1 MSEQPVTTSRRLV
14 HNTVFNVAALVSNA
28 IIGFFMIRFLLGQF
42 GEVRYGIW
50 MLIGGSILRY
60 APLLS
65 LGLNSSINRYIPVYL
80 AKDDADGIQRVI
92 NTSVL
97 VFTILAVV
105 LAIASLVIYRNVD
118 SWFVIEPELV
128 KTAGTL
134 VLIVGFCLAFS
145 MPLQPATAVL
155 SGLQRYDLINLVV
168 LTTLFLRTLLVVLL
182 LLRGHGLL
190 TAGVVLGLSEIVVRV
205 AHCAFVMR
213 LLPGTSLSLARI
225 DLRLLR
231 EMLPYGINT
240 FLYAVGALIIQNASI
255 LIIGI
260 FIGTA
265 QISQFSTAAAAV
277 LLLSMLLRAF
287 TAAIKPAVSDL
298 DARDDEKLVKEIAL
312 LTQKY
317 CLLLIVPSVV
327 FMVLMGR
334 EFLWVWVGDRF
345 EDPSVID
352 GMAAILAILA
362 VGHSMR
368 LAQQSNFLVL
378 VGRGQHRIFGVLT
391 ALMALLCVSASVVS
405 VKVLN
410 WGLIG
415 IAWSNLLPQLL
426 ISGVILPIYFNWKM
440 HISALEAVR
449 NVWWPAIL
457 GSLPVVAMIGV
468 WKYLAP
474 PDSWP
479 QIAGVVIAAMVLAL
493 ISGWFLSL
501 KEVER
506 KRFTRIALRRYSTP
520 D

>member
-1 MSEQPVTTSRRLV
+1 MSEQPVTTSKRLV

-28 IIGFFMIRFLLGQF
+28 VIGFFMIRFLLGQF
-42 GEVRYGIW
+42 GEVRYGVW
-50 MLIGGSILRY
+50 RLIGGSIFCY

-65 LGLNSSINRYIPVYL
+65 LGLNSAINRYIPVYL
-80 AKDDADGIQRVI
+80 AKNDTDGIQRVI
-92 NTSVL
+92 NTSL
-97 VFTILAVV
+97 FVFTILAVV
-105 LAIASLVIYRNVD
+105 LAIASLVVYHNID
-118 SWFVIEPELV
+118 SWFRIEPELV
-128 KTAGTL
+128 KTAGML
-134 VLIVGFCLAFS
+134 VLIVGFCGAFS
-145 MPLQPATAVL
+145 MPLQPSTAVL

-168 LTTLFLRTLLVVLL
+168 LITLLLRTLLVVLL
-182 LLRGHGLL
+182 VLRGHGLL
-190 TAGVVLGLSEIVVRV
+190 TVGMVMGLSEIAVRI
-205 AHCAFVMR
+205 AHSTLVMR
-213 LLPGTSLSLARI
+213 LLPGASLSLAKI

-240 FLYAVGALIIQNASI
+240 FLYAIGALIIQHASI

-260 FIGTA
+260 FIGIA
-265 QISQFSTAAAAV
+265 EVSQFATAAAAV
-277 LLLSMLLRAF
+277 FLLSMLLRAF

-298 DARDDEKLVKEIAL
+298 DARDDKMLVKEIAL

-317 CLLLIVPSVV
+317 CLLLIIPSVV

-345 EDPSVID
+345 EDPAVID
-352 GMAAILAILA
+352 VMAAILAILA
-362 VGHSMR
+362 IGHSMR
-368 LAQQSNFLVL
+368 LAQHSNFLVL
-378 VGRGQHRIFGVLT
+378 VGRGQHRIFGILT
-391 ALMALLCVSASVVS
+391 ALMALLCVSASVIS
-405 VKVLN
+405 VKVLG

-440 HISALEAVR
+440 HISALESVR

-506 KRFTRIALRRYSTP
+506 KRFTRIALRR
-520 D
+520 

>member
-1 MSEQPVTTSRRLV
+1 MSEQPVTTSKRLV

-28 IIGFFMIRFLLGQF
+28 VIGFFMIRFLLGQF
-42 GEVRYGIW
+42 GEVRYGVW
-50 MLIGGSILRY
+50 RLIGGSIFCY

-65 LGLNSSINRYIPVYL
+65 LGLNSAINRYIPVYL
-80 AKDDADGIQRVI
+80 AKNDADGIQRVI
-92 NTSVL
+92 NTSL
-97 VFTILAVV
+97 FVFTILAVV
-105 LAIASLVIYRNVD
+105 LAIASLVVYHNID
-118 SWFVIEPELV
+118 SWFRIEPELV
-128 KTAGTL
+128 KTAGML
-134 VLIVGFCLAFS
+134 VLIVGFCGAFS
-145 MPLQPATAVL
+145 MPLQPSTAVL

-168 LTTLFLRTLLVVLL
+168 LITLLLRTLLVVLL
-182 LLRGHGLL
+182 VLRGHGLL
-190 TAGVVLGLSEIVVRV
+190 TVGMVMGLSEIAVRI
-205 AHCAFVMR
+205 AHSTLVMR
-213 LLPGTSLSLARI
+213 LLPGASLSLAKI

-240 FLYAVGALIIQNASI
+240 FLYAIGALIIQHASI

-260 FIGTA
+260 FIGIA
-265 QISQFSTAAAAV
+265 EVSQFATAAAAV
-277 LLLSMLLRAF
+277 FLLSMLLRAF

-298 DARDDEKLVKEIAL
+298 DARDDKMLVKEIAL

-317 CLLLIVPSVV
+317 CLLLIIPSVV

-345 EDPSVID
+345 EDPAVID
-352 GMAAILAILA
+352 VMAAILAILA

-368 LAQQSNFLVL
+368 LAQHSNFLVL
-378 VGRGQHRIFGVLT
+378 VGRGQHRIFGILT
-391 ALMALLCVSASVVS
+391 ALMALLCVSASVIS
-405 VKVLN
+405 VKVLG

-440 HISALEAVR
+440 HISALESVR

-506 KRFTRIALRRYSTP
+506 KRFTRIALRR
-520 D
+520 

>member
-1 MSEQPVTTSRRLV
+1 
-14 HNTVFNVAALVSNA
+14 
-28 IIGFFMIRFLLGQF
+28 
-42 GEVRYGIW
+42 
-50 MLIGGSILRY
+50 
-60 APLLS
+60 
-65 LGLNSSINRYIPVYL
+65 VYR

-92 NTSVL
+92 NTSLL

-105 LAIASLVIYRNVD
+105 FVIATLVVYRNVD

-128 KTAGTL
+128 KTAGAL
-134 VLIVGFCLAFS
+134 VLIVGFCVAFS
-145 MPLQPATAVL
+145 MPLQPSTAVL
-155 SGLQRYDLINLVV
+155 SGLQRYDLINIV
-168 LTTLFLRTLLVVLL
+168 LLATLLLRTLLVVLL

-190 TAGVVLGLSEIVVRV
+190 TAGIVLGLSEIVVRV
-205 AHCAFVMR
+205 AHCAFVIR
-213 LLPGTSLSLARI
+213 LLPGASLSWAKI

-240 FLYAVGALIIQNASI
+240 FLYAVGAIIIQHASI

-260 FIGTA
+260 FIGA
-265 QISQFSTAAAAV
+265 GEISQFATASAAV
-277 LLLSMLLRAF
+277 LLLSMLLGAF

-298 DARDDEKLVKEIAL
+298 DARDDKMLVKEIAL

-317 CLLLIVPSVV
+317 CLLLIIPSVV
-327 FMVLMGR
+327 FLVLMGR
-334 EFLWVWVGDRF
+334 EFLWIWVGDRF
-345 EDPSVID
+345 EDPSAID
-352 GMAAILAILA
+352 VMAAILAILA
-362 VGHSMR
+362 VGHCMR
-368 LAQQSNFLVL
+368 LAQHSNFLVL
-378 VGRGQHRIFGVLT
+378 VGRGQHRIFGILT
-391 ALMALLCVSASVVS
+391 ALMALLCVSASVIS
-405 VKVLN
+405 VKVLG

-415 IAWSNLLPQLL
+415 IAWSNVLPQLL

-440 HISALEAVR
+440 HISALESVR

-474 PDSWP
+474 PDSWA

-506 KRFTRIALRRYSTP
+506 KRFTRIALRR
-520 D
+520 

>member
-1 MSEQPVTTSRRLV
+1 
-14 HNTVFNVAALVSNA
+14 
-28 IIGFFMIRFLLGQF
+28 
-42 GEVRYGIW
+42 
-50 MLIGGSILRY
+50 
-60 APLLS
+60 
-65 LGLNSSINRYIPVYL
+65 
-80 AKDDADGIQRVI
+80 
-92 NTSVL
+92 
-97 VFTILAVV
+97 
-105 LAIASLVIYRNVD
+105 
-118 SWFVIEPELV
+118 
-128 KTAGTL
+128 
-134 VLIVGFCLAFS
+134 
-145 MPLQPATAVL
+145 
-155 SGLQRYDLINLVV
+155 
-168 LTTLFLRTLLVVLL
+168 
-182 LLRGHGLL
+182 
-190 TAGVVLGLSEIVVRV
+190 
-205 AHCAFVMR
+205 
-213 LLPGTSLSLARI
+213 
-225 DLRLLR
+225 
-231 EMLPYGINT
+231 
-240 FLYAVGALIIQNASI
+240 
-255 LIIGI
+255 
-260 FIGTA
+260 
-265 QISQFSTAAAAV
+265 
-277 LLLSMLLRAF
+277 
-287 TAAIKPAVSDL
+287 
-298 DARDDEKLVKEIAL
+298 
-312 LTQKY
+312 
-317 CLLLIVPSVV
+317 
-327 FMVLMGR
+327 MVLMGR
-334 EFLWVWVGDRF
+334 EFLWVWIGDRF

-479 QIAGVVIAAMVLAL
+479 QIAGVVIAAMALAL

-506 KRFTRIALRRYSTP
+506 KRFTRIALRR
-520 D
+520 